1 MNKARGTESGF
12 TLIELLVVVAII
24 GILAA
29 IAIPQF
35 AAYKIRSFNARAES
49 DLRNVITGQE
59 AYFVDHEDYTT
70 CDESS
75 CPTSLPGIATMS
87 AGVKIWMEGGWNV
100 AINGYDF
107 RGAACHTSGN
117 TMYGFSPSNPAHEG
131 SIFAYSTFSDPS
143 GCEPFSAVAGI

>member
-1 MNKARGTESGF
+1 MKDVRGDDDGF

-35 AAYKIRSFNARAES
+35 AAYKVRSFNARAES

-59 AYFVDHEDYTT
+59 AYFVDHEDYTS

-75 CPTSLPGIATMS
+75 CPTTLPGVAAMS
-87 AGVKIWMEGGWNV
+87 AGVKISMDGGWNSS
-100 AINGYDF
+100 INDYDF
-107 RGAACHTSGN
+107 RGAACHTSGD
-117 TMYGFSPSNPAHEG
+117 TIYGFSPSNPAHQG
-131 SIFAYSTFSDPS
+131 SIFASSTFADPS
-143 GCEPFSAVAGI
+143 GCEPSSAITGI